1 MDTNYFYGIAG
12 LILGAVVPFAVK
24 KVRVYLSYIESKT
37 GENFYIICRDF
48 VESLAKLHPEDFCS
62 DKVVDLLDKLD
73 NKFGD
78 HLSRN
83 TIKEIVDFVG
93 KTIEADVV
101 KEVAKEGVPLQ

>member
-1 MDTNYFYGIAG
+1 MNINFIYGGLG
-12 LILGAVVPFAVK
+12 LIIGAVVPIVVK
-24 KVRVYLSYIESKT
+24 KIKVYLDYVESKT
-37 GENFYIICRDF
+37 GENFYNQAVAF
-48 VESLAKLHPEDFCS
+48 VESLAKIHPEDFVE

-83 TIKEIVDFVG
+83 QIKEIVDFVG

-101 KEVAKEGVPLQ
+101 KEVVK

>member
-1 MDTNYFYGIAG
+1 MDINFIYGVICVIA
-12 LILGAVVPFAVK
+12 GAVVPVIVK
-24 KVRVYLSYIESKT
+24 KVKIYLAYVESKT
-37 GENFYIICRDF
+37 GENFYNICRDF
-48 VESLAKLHPEDFCS
+48 VISLSKLHPEDFAE

-101 KEVAKEGVPLQ
+101 KEVVK